1 MLSVRELES
10 FFLLD
15 GWSDVGAYRGVDPS
29 WLKVSSCHLGPDTIC
44 LHPPEGWH
52 FFLIQLRS
60 EEEYLGV
67 GGKVPIPGGGSPT
80 VSIGAVQ
87 SLSAASQAAIS
98 VAQLPQALMSL
109 PF

>member
-29 WLKVSSCHLGPDTIC
+29 WWEVSSCHLGPDTIC
-44 LHPPEGWH
+44 LRPPEGWH

-87 SLSAASQAAIS
+87 SLLAAS
-98 VAQLPQALMSL
+98 
-109 PF
+109 